1 MPDEIKPYTAP
12 QYIKRAAPDGNPAQ
26 IDPLKGVIEGCP
38 IVFNQRTA
46 IGDLF
51 YEEIDPHALDDADIT
66 DIKFMVN
73 HNDGMIPL
81 ARHRRGKRSTMD
93 VEIKPDGLHV
103 RTTLDIENN
112 ATARELCSAV
122 TRGDIEDMSFAFG
135 VLVSGYEWRDL
146 DTDMPTRRITKIS
159 KVFEVSA
166 VNDGAYPQTS
176 IYARSPASLDNDK
189 IALANAKAAA
199 LENEQRRQADESQ
212 AAAKLEQLH
221 WRPVVHN
228 PVLKHSKHWR
238 RSSLSYDTIF
248 SSIVLNYIV
257 HQYKRY
263 SLSAL
268 SLFLH
273 NKHHIC

>member
-1 MPDEIKPYTAP
+1 MTDEIKPYTTP
-12 QYIKRAAPDGNPAQ
+12 QFIKRNAPDGNIAQ
-26 IDPLKGVIEGCP
+26 IDPLKGVIDGCP

-51 YEEIDPHALDDADIT
+51 YEEIDPHALDDADIS

-73 HNDGMIPL
+73 HDDGMIPL

-93 VEIKPDGLHV
+93 VEIKPDGLHIK
-103 RTTLDIENN
+103 TTLDIENN

-189 IALANAKAAA
+189 IALDNAKAAA

-212 AAAKLEQLH
+212 AAAKLELAKQKFLFVEEQ
-221 WRPVVHN
+221 RNYEN
-228 PVLKHSKHWR
+228 P
-238 RSSLSYDTIF
+238 
-248 SSIVLNYIV
+248 
-257 HQYKRY
+257 
-263 SLSAL
+263 
-268 SLFLH
+268 
-273 NKHHIC
+273 

>member
-1 MPDEIKPYTAP
+1 MTDEIKPYTTP
-12 QYIKRAAPDGNPAQ
+12 QFIKRNAPDGNIAQ
-26 IDPLKGVIEGCP
+26 IDPLKGVIDGCP

-51 YEEIDPHALDDADIT
+51 YEEIDPHALDDADIS

-93 VEIKPDGLHV
+93 VEIKPDGLHIK
-103 RTTLDIENN
+103 TTLDIENN

-212 AAAKLEQLH
+212 AAAKLELAKQKFLFVEEQ
-221 WRPVVHN
+221 RNYEN
-228 PVLKHSKHWR
+228 P
-238 RSSLSYDTIF
+238 
-248 SSIVLNYIV
+248 
-257 HQYKRY
+257 
-263 SLSAL
+263 
-268 SLFLH
+268 
-273 NKHHIC
+273 

>member
-12 QYIKRAAPDGNPAQ
+12 QFIKRNAPDGNLAQ

-51 YEEIDPHALDDADIT
+51 YEEIDPHALDDADIS

-93 VEIKPDGLHV
+93 VEIKPDGLHIK
-103 RTTLDIENN
+103 TTLDIENN

-189 IALANAKAAA
+189 IALDNAKAAA

-212 AAAKLEQLH
+212 AAAKLELAKQKFLFVEEQ
-221 WRPVVHN
+221 RNYEN
-228 PVLKHSKHWR
+228 P
-238 RSSLSYDTIF
+238 
-248 SSIVLNYIV
+248 
-257 HQYKRY
+257 
-263 SLSAL
+263 
-268 SLFLH
+268 
-273 NKHHIC
+273 

>member
-1 MPDEIKPYTAP
+1 MPDEIKPYTTP
-12 QYIKRAAPDGNPAQ
+12 QFIKRNAPDGNIAQ
-26 IDPLKGVIEGCP
+26 IDPLKGVIDGCP

-51 YEEIDPHALDDADIT
+51 YEEIDPHALDDADIS

-93 VEIKPDGLHV
+93 VEIKPDGLHIK
-103 RTTLDIENN
+103 TTLDIENN

-122 TRGDIEDMSFAFG
+122 TRGDIEDMSFA

-189 IALANAKAAA
+189 IALDNAKAAA

-212 AAAKLEQLH
+212 AAAKLELAKQKFLFVEEQ
-221 WRPVVHN
+221 RNYEN
-228 PVLKHSKHWR
+228 P
-238 RSSLSYDTIF
+238 
-248 SSIVLNYIV
+248 
-257 HQYKRY
+257 
-263 SLSAL
+263 
-268 SLFLH
+268 
-273 NKHHIC
+273 

>member
-1 MPDEIKPYTAP
+1 MPKYKIIMIQRGIMQKAVAEKVRKTDPRVDTSLMSKIVNGICLPTPRTLETICKTLACKPLDIYDRAEITLAP
-12 QYIKRAAPDGNPAQ
+12 PTSAQ
-26 IDPLKGVIEGCP
+26 
-38 IVFNQRTA
+38 
-46 IGDLF
+46 
-51 YEEIDPHALDDADIT
+51 DAT
-66 DIKFMVN
+66 
-73 HNDGMIPL
+73 GG
-81 ARHRRGKRSTMD
+81 GKRSTMD

-212 AAAKLEQLH
+212 AAAKLELAKQKFLFVEEQ
-221 WRPVVHN
+221 RNYEN
-228 PVLKHSKHWR
+228 P
-238 RSSLSYDTIF
+238 
-248 SSIVLNYIV
+248 
-257 HQYKRY
+257 
-263 SLSAL
+263 
-268 SLFLH
+268 
-273 NKHHIC
+273 

>member
-1 MPDEIKPYTAP
+1 MPDEIKPYTTP
-12 QYIKRAAPDGNPAQ
+12 QFIKRNAPDGNAAQ

-51 YEEIDPHALDDADIT
+51 YEEIDPHALDDADIS

-73 HNDGMIPL
+73 HDDGMIPL

-93 VEIKPDGLHV
+93 VEIKPDGLHIK
-103 RTTLDIENN
+103 TTLDIENN

-146 DTDMPTRRITKIS
+146 DTEMPTRRITKIS

-189 IALANAKAAA
+189 IALDNAKAAA
-199 LENEQRRQADESQ
+199 LENEQRRQTADSQ
-212 AAAKLEQLH
+212 AALQLAKEKFIFVEEQKTL
-221 WRPVVHN
+221 
-228 PVLKHSKHWR
+228 
-238 RSSLSYDTIF
+238 
-248 SSIVLNYIV
+248 
-257 HQYKRY
+257 
-263 SLSAL
+263 
-268 SLFLH
+268 
-273 NKHHIC
+273 

>member
-1 MPDEIKPYTAP
+1 MPDEIKPYTTP
-12 QYIKRAAPDGNPAQ
+12 QFIKRNAPDGNIAQ
-26 IDPLKGVIEGCP
+26 IDPLKGVIDGCP

-51 YEEIDPHALDDADIT
+51 YEEIDPHALDDADIS

-189 IALANAKAAA
+189 IALDNAKAAA

-212 AAAKLEQLH
+212 AAAKLELAKQKFLFVEEQ
-221 WRPVVHN
+221 RNYEN
-228 PVLKHSKHWR
+228 P
-238 RSSLSYDTIF
+238 
-248 SSIVLNYIV
+248 
-257 HQYKRY
+257 
-263 SLSAL
+263 
-268 SLFLH
+268 
-273 NKHHIC
+273 

>member
-1 MPDEIKPYTAP
+1 MPDEIKPYTTP
-12 QYIKRAAPDGNPAQ
+12 QFIKRNAPDGNAAQ

-51 YEEIDPHALDDADIT
+51 YEEIDPHALDDADIS

-73 HNDGMIPL
+73 HDDGMIPL

-93 VEIKPDGLHV
+93 VEIKPDGLHIK
-103 RTTLDIENN
+103 TTLDIENN

-146 DTDMPTRRITKIS
+146 DSDMPLRRITKIS

-189 IALANAKAAA
+189 IALDNAKAAA
-199 LENEQRRQADESQ
+199 LENEQRRQTADSQ
-212 AAAKLEQLH
+212 AALQLAKEKFIFVEEQKTL
-221 WRPVVHN
+221 
-228 PVLKHSKHWR
+228 
-238 RSSLSYDTIF
+238 
-248 SSIVLNYIV
+248 
-257 HQYKRY
+257 
-263 SLSAL
+263 
-268 SLFLH
+268 
-273 NKHHIC
+273 

>member
-12 QYIKRAAPDGNPAQ
+12 QFIKRNAPDGNAAQ
-26 IDPLKGVIEGCP
+26 IDPLKGIIEGCP

-51 YEEIDPHALDDADIT
+51 YEEIDPHALDDADIS

-73 HNDGMIPL
+73 HDDGMIPL

-93 VEIKPDGLHV
+93 VEIKPDGLHIK
-103 RTTLDIENN
+103 TTLDIENN

-189 IALANAKAAA
+189 IALDNAKAAA
-199 LENEQRRQADESQ
+199 LENEQRRQTADSQ
-212 AAAKLEQLH
+212 AALQLAKEKFIFVEEQKTL
-221 WRPVVHN
+221 
-228 PVLKHSKHWR
+228 
-238 RSSLSYDTIF
+238 
-248 SSIVLNYIV
+248 
-257 HQYKRY
+257 
-263 SLSAL
+263 
-268 SLFLH
+268 
-273 NKHHIC
+273 

>member
-1 MPDEIKPYTAP
+1 MPDEIKPYTTP
-12 QYIKRAAPDGNPAQ
+12 QFIKRNAPDGNIAQ
-26 IDPLKGVIEGCP
+26 IDPLKGVIDGCP

-51 YEEIDPHALDDADIT
+51 YEEIDPHALDDADIS

-73 HNDGMIPL
+73 HDDGMIPL

-93 VEIKPDGLHV
+93 VEIKPDGLHIK
-103 RTTLDIENN
+103 TTLDIENN

-212 AAAKLEQLH
+212 AAAKLELAKQKFLFVEEQ
-221 WRPVVHN
+221 RNYEN
-228 PVLKHSKHWR
+228 P
-238 RSSLSYDTIF
+238 
-248 SSIVLNYIV
+248 
-257 HQYKRY
+257 
-263 SLSAL
+263 
-268 SLFLH
+268 
-273 NKHHIC
+273 

>member
-1 MPDEIKPYTAP
+1 MPDEIKPYTTP
-12 QYIKRAAPDGNPAQ
+12 QFIKRNAPDGNLAQ

-51 YEEIDPHALDDADIT
+51 YEEIDPHALDDADIS

-93 VEIKPDGLHV
+93 VEIKPDGLHIK
-103 RTTLDIENN
+103 TTLDIENN

-189 IALANAKAAA
+189 IALDNAKAAA
-199 LENEQRRQADESQ
+199 LENEQRRQTADSQ
-212 AAAKLEQLH
+212 AALQLAKEKFIFVEEQKTL
-221 WRPVVHN
+221 
-228 PVLKHSKHWR
+228 
-238 RSSLSYDTIF
+238 
-248 SSIVLNYIV
+248 
-257 HQYKRY
+257 
-263 SLSAL
+263 
-268 SLFLH
+268 
-273 NKHHIC
+273 

>member
-1 MPDEIKPYTAP
+1 MPDEIKPYTTP
-12 QYIKRAAPDGNPAQ
+12 QFIKRNAPDGNIAQ
-26 IDPLKGVIEGCP
+26 IDPLKGVIDGCP

-51 YEEIDPHALDDADIT
+51 YEEIDPHALDDADIS

-93 VEIKPDGLHV
+93 VEIKPDGLHIK
-103 RTTLDIENN
+103 TTLDIENN

-212 AAAKLEQLH
+212 AAAKLELAKQKFLFVEEQ
-221 WRPVVHN
+221 RNYEN
-228 PVLKHSKHWR
+228 P
-238 RSSLSYDTIF
+238 
-248 SSIVLNYIV
+248 
-257 HQYKRY
+257 
-263 SLSAL
+263 
-268 SLFLH
+268 
-273 NKHHIC
+273 